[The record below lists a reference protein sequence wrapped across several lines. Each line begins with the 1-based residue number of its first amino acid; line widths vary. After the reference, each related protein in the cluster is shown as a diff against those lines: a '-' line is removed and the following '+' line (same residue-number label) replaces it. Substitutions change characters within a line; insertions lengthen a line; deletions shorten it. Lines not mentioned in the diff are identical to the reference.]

1 MELVRIPFYCLYS
14 AYAIAANRVC
24 NAIAG
29 ACQARLYAQIMRA
42 SVKEDYSA
50 TLEEVKE
57 SVEATVQQVQN
68 SFSTGM
74 RLMQDSIA
82 HVDEVCKWPPAKLLE
97 PASTSSRPSDGAK
110 SRGK

>member
-42 SVKEDYSA
+42 SVKVGKGKLQNTDLACLTRYSQA
-50 TLEEVKE
+50 ALAAGW
-57 SVEATVQQVQN
+57 S
-68 SFSTGM
+68 
-74 RLMQDSIA
+74 
-82 HVDEVCKWPPAKLLE
+82 
-97 PASTSSRPSDGAK
+97 
-110 SRGK
+110 